1 MKAAKYKQIE
11 ADLLRRIQDDQYPI
25 GTLIPKELDLVEMYS
40 VSRPTV
46 RQAIQ
51 ELVNK
56 GYLEKKKRRG
66 TLVKQKKIAQEF
78 THRLQSYSQEMGEK
92 GLQPETRVLNLTEET
107 ANEEVQKHLE
117 IEKGQKVYKLVRLRY
132 ANEEPIV
139 FVTSYIPVDVNSEF
153 LKTDFETTSL
163 YSLLKKSGYA
173 VTRVRRKLEVAVADE
188 TIGDM
193 LNVSEGAPIFY
204 FHTQGIT
211 DKNRI
216 VEYSISKYR
225 GDLNY
230 FVIDIDQ

>member
-66 TLVKQKKIAQEF
+66 TLVIQKKIAQEF

>member
-107 ANEEVQKHLE
+107 ANEEVQKHFE